1 MKSCARDRRR
11 LRQPEDV
18 VAATGGEDHH
28 LVDQVGRQTQFLQ
41 GRLQVHRDG
50 VEVVPVESPLD
61 QRRVGL
67 AHLLAGIFLRASHG
81 PAEEIL
87 LLRPLLVHVD
97 VVKEITDRVVLQD
110 LAVENVDGDLDGR
123 FADNALVDWSGH
135 DDYPPYV
142 GCFVHCDASRRCRQS
157 LHWIGSMRHRSVV
170 DRRMKSR

>member
-1 MKSCARDRRR
+1 MKSRARDRRR
-11 LRQPEDV
+11 RRQPEDV

-50 VEVVPVESPLD
+50 VEVVLVESPLD

-110 LAVENVDGDLDGR
+110 LAVENVDGR
-123 FADNALVDWSGH
+123 FAANALVDWGGH

-142 GCFVHCDASRRCRQS
+142 GCFVHCAASRRCRQS
-157 LHWIGSMRHRSVV
+157 LHWIESMRHRSIV
-170 DRRMKSR
+170 DRRTKSRR